1 MRAATPAPPPRAA
14 AYPPPVPRVVVT
26 AFGPDRPGIVAAVT
40 GVLVDHGANLADT
53 AMTNLA
59 GQFAMV
65 LVVEVPGDEGAPA
78 LEEALAAGTGP
89 LGLTVAVRELGEGG
103 GRAEPAP
110 GGAPGSAWAVSVYG
124 ADRPGIVHRVSR
136 ALADRGANVVDLST
150 RTVGPAGS
158 PAYVMLLEVWLPEGC
173 DADALGEELAALGGE
188 LGVEVHLRPD
198 DADIL

>member
-1 MRAATPAPPPRAA
+1 
-14 AYPPPVPRVVVT
+14 VPRVVVT

-78 LEEALAAGTGP
+78 LEDALAAGTAA
-89 LGLTVAVRELGEGG
+89 LGLTVAVRPLAD
-103 GRAEPAP
+103 AEDDVGAPAD
-110 GGAPGSAWAVSVYG
+110 PGSAWAVSVYG
-124 ADRPGIVHRVSR
+124 ADRPGIVHRVTR
-136 ALADRGANVVDLST
+136 TLAQHGANVVDLST
-150 RTVGPAGS
+150 RTVGTPSG
-158 PAYVMLLEVWLPEGC
+158 PAYVMLLEVSLPHGVGER
-173 DADALGEELAALGGE
+173 ALEDELGSLAEE
-188 LGVEVHLRPD
+188 LGVEIHLRPD